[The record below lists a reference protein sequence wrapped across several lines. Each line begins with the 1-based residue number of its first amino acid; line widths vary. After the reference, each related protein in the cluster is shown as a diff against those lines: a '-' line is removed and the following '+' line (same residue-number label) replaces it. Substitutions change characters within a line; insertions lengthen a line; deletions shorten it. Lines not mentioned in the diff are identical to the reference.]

1 MNVPRFVSVACSF
14 LLFAWLLDASADAQ
28 NCSGTSVGLTP
39 INDLGL
45 GTYLGAQGGL
55 YPGGSNVRPI
65 AHTVGGLAQAA
76 SIVPRD
82 TSGSPAANGKIVF
95 LSIGMSNCTQE
106 FSQFIVDATPDP
118 MRKPSVVLVDGAQGG
133 QTAADI
139 MNPNANFWTVVAQ
152 RLTAAGVTAPQVQA
166 IWFKEADASP
176 TSGWPAY
183 AQTLQSEFQTIM
195 GIIHTNFANA
205 RVCYMASRIYAGY
218 ATSNLNPE
226 PYAYQQG
233 FTIKW
238 LIEDQING
246 VAALNYD
253 AAHGPVTSPW
263 IDWGTYN
270 WADGLIPRSDG
281 LTWQCSD
288 YVSDGTHPGP
298 TGREKVAQILLAFV
312 HNEPTAASWYL
323 KQPSPAPYGVGK
335 LTSQNTLPSVSWT
348 GTPSL
353 ATNDFAFTYTGG
365 IPHATGLGFFAPKPA
380 DVPFINA
387 TRYVGSPLVRLPAQQ
402 LSATGSGSFAIPIQS
417 SMVGTTRFYQGWMR
431 DTHQGDGTGA
441 VVSNALRVVFYD

>member
-1 MNVPRFVSVACSF
+1 
-14 LLFAWLLDASADAQ
+14 
-28 NCSGTSVGLTP
+28 
-39 INDLGL
+39 
-45 GTYLGAQGGL
+45 
-55 YPGGSNVRPI
+55 
-65 AHTVGGLAQAA
+65 
-76 SIVPRD
+76 
-82 TSGSPAANGKIVF
+82 
-95 LSIGMSNCTQE
+95 MSNCTQE
-106 FSQFIVDATPDP
+106 FSQFIVDATPAP

-323 KQPSPAPYGVGK
+323 KKPSPAPYGVGK

-353 ATNDFAFTYTGG
+353 ATNDFAFKYTGG